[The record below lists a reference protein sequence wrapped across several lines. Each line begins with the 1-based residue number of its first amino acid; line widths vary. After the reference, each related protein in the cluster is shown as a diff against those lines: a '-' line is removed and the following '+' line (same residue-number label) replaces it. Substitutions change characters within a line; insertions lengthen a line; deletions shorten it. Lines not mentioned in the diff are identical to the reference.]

1 MGIYLA
7 IDVGSSSLT
16 ALVLDTGHRAA
27 CAVESIPNRH
37 ETTPAAGRRGGR
49 SEWNLNAM
57 VADAVDLARRAVERA
72 GVRVDGI
79 GVTGQQ
85 HGCQLLEADGTPRGP
100 FIGWQDRRAAEPV
113 STAAGAPTCLDL
125 AAQRGGAR
133 RMGSGLPRFAG
144 TGCALE
150 PKQTAALLVWLQ
162 RNGAISLGGRA
173 VTAPDYLVRRLTDGA
188 DSLDPTCAHGWGAY
202 DVIAGDWHRDLIA
215 ALGLPGALLPPLAG
229 AATVAGPLARS
240 FADRL
245 GLPAGTPVAV
255 ASGDHQ
261 CSFAGSVARHA
272 DSVAVNVGTGGQ
284 VSVFVADP
292 LVTKTL
298 ELRPFI
304 NTGYLLTSAGTVGG
318 RQFRYLRE
326 FTLQAAAVAAPEGG
340 AQRPLPTAD
349 ADAVYERLVDAAE
362 AAGEV
367 AGGVEC
373 EPRFDGTP
381 EDAAACARFTGLTAT
396 NFTPGNLA
404 RALLNGIARE
414 LHAAYRESVALGA
427 GERTILVGSG
437 NGVRRNRVL
446 RRELARRFGSDPLLG
461 AILEEAAVG
470 AALCAA
476 VATGEYPDIAA
487 ACAAVLGNS
496 QANVGTWRHRN
507 LRR

>member
-57 VADAVDLARRAVERA
+57 VADAVDLARRAVKRA

-261 CSFAGSVARHA
+261 CSFAGSVDRHA

-284 VSVFVADP
+284 MSVFVADP

-349 ADAVYERLVDAAE
+349 A
-362 AAGEV
+362 
-367 AGGVEC
+367 
-373 EPRFDGTP
+373 
-381 EDAAACARFTGLTAT
+381 
-396 NFTPGNLA
+396 
-404 RALLNGIARE
+404 LNPSSAKR
-414 LHAAYRESVALGA
+414 
-427 GERTILVGSG
+427 RT
-437 NGVRRNRVL
+437 R
-446 RRELARRFGSDPLLG
+446 
-461 AILEEAAVG
+461 
-470 AALCAA
+470 
-476 VATGEYPDIAA
+476 T
-487 ACAAVLGNS
+487 
-496 QANVGTWRHRN
+496 
-507 LRR
+507 